1 MQIGG
6 SLHELS
12 KILITR
18 KNKKNNNKKLI
29 YVLVMYTTVFCLFV
43 FMFNGGGR
51 VVRTCRVSN
60 VTWRQTDIGLQL
72 GKACYP

>member
-1 MQIGG
+1 MKCQ
-6 SLHELS
+6 
-12 KILITR
+12 ILITR

-29 YVLVMYTTVFCLFV
+29 HVLVMYTM

-60 VTWRQTDIGLQL
+60 VTWRQTDIVLQL